1 MARAEAEAPARPRG
15 AFPPLLLVG
24 ADFRS
29 APLELREKVAYHADA
44 AEDLLIKLLA
54 RDEIAE
60 AVVLSTC
67 NRTELYVVPRDGAD
81 SETAYRSV
89 LDLAFLSRVPEMERE
104 GRLRVLRDQ
113 EAARHLL
120 AVASG
125 LQSMVLGE
133 PEILGQVKQATD
145 LADRVGSAGPVVR
158 RLMRAAADAG
168 RRSRSETAISEGAV
182 SLGYAVV
189 ELARNIYS
197 DLAGVRVLVIGA
209 GETAAFVV
217 RNLLERG
224 ADDVR
229 VANRSLDRAQALQ
242 EEFRAITLLPLD
254 ERFEAVANADLVV
267 ATTSASAPLLTRDQL
282 KKALGRRKG
291 RPLLMVDLGVPRNV
305 EEAAG
310 RLDNVFLHS
319 IDSLQ
324 TLIDRNLKKRREEVP
339 RVAEIV
345 GQELDRFGGWYRA
358 LEAEPL
364 VARLQKQAEGI
375 RRREL
380 EHALKRFPAD
390 THDDLD
396 RFTRSL
402 IRKILH
408 NPSMKLRSAG
418 DAGEAGLQR
427 LDLARD
433 LFDLDDDEATGG

>member
-1 MARAEAEAPARPRG
+1 MGVTMAKAASEAPAKARG
-15 AFPPLLLVG
+15 QFPSLLLVG
-24 ADFRS
+24 TDFRS
-29 APLELREKVAYHADA
+29 APVELREKVAYDAEA

-67 NRTELYVVPRDGAD
+67 NRTELYAVPRNGAD
-81 SETAYRSV
+81 ESAYRAV
-89 LDLAFLSRVPEMERE
+89 LDLAYLSRAPEMERE
-104 GRLRVLRDQ
+104 GRLRVLRGE

-145 LADRVGSAGPVVR
+145 LADTVGSAGPVVR

-168 RRSRSETAISEGAV
+168 RRSRNETAISAGAV

-197 DLAGVRVLVIGA
+197 DLSGVRVLVLGA
-209 GETAAFVV
+209 GETASFVV

-229 VANRSLDRAQALQ
+229 VANRGAERARKLQ
-242 EEFRAITLLPLD
+242 QEFPAITLLPLD
-254 ERFEAVANADLVV
+254 DRFDAAANADLVV
-267 ATTSASAPLLTRDQL
+267 TTTSAGEPLLTHDQL
-282 KKALGRRKG
+282 KKALSRRSG
-291 RPLLMVDLGVPRNV
+291 RPLLVVDLGVPRNV
-305 EEAAG
+305 EESAG

-339 RVAEIV
+339 QVAEII
-345 GQELDRFGGWYRA
+345 GQELARFAGWYRS

-380 EHALKRFPAD
+380 DHAYKRFPAE

-402 IRKILH
+402 VRKILH

-418 DAGEAGLQR
+418 DGGEAGLQR
-427 LDLARD
+427 LDLARE
-433 LFDLDDDEATGG
+433 LFELDDDD